1 MSYDQILFEVSENVA
16 TITLNRPDRL
26 NAFTPTMFA
35 ELRDALNKVEA
46 EDNLRLSIVTGA
58 GRCFCAGM
66 DMALG
71 ASTFD
76 QTQLAET
83 AAPTQDTGLITIAME
98 FYFGLKKPVIVAI
111 NGAAVGVGVTMI
123 LPFDI
128 RIAAESARLAL
139 AFNRRGVLPELASP
153 WLLPRMI
160 GISKAAELMYTGRM
174 LSAQES
180 LEYGLVS
187 KVVPDDQLM
196 SAARE
201 LADEIIVNCAPVSTS
216 LTKQMLWQ
224 FLLETDVHKAE
235 AINNR
240 YFAWSGMQPDA
251 REGVVSFLE
260 KRPPEWSMKVPADLP
275 EFFPLQ

>member
-1 MSYDQILFEVSENVA
+1 MSYDQILFEVSDNVA

-26 NAFTPTMFA
+26 NAFTPIMFA

-46 EDNLRLSIVTGA
+46 DGSLRISIVTGA

-76 QTQLAET
+76 QSQLAQT
-83 AAPTQDTGLITIAME
+83 STPTQETDLTSAME

-111 NGAAVGVGVTMI
+111 NGAAVGIGVTMI

-128 RIAAESARLAL
+128 RIAGESARLAL

-201 LADEIIVNCAPVSTS
+201 LADEIVVNCAPVSTA
-216 LTKQMLWQ
+216 LTKHMLWQ
-224 FLLETDVHKAE
+224 FLLETDVRKAE
-235 AINNR
+235 EINNS
-240 YFAWSGMQPDA
+240 YFAWTGMQPDA

>member
-1 MSYDQILFEVSENVA
+1 MSYDQILFEASDNVA

-46 EDNLRLSIVTGA
+46 DDNLRVSILTGA

-76 QTQLAET
+76 QSQVAQTS
-83 AAPTQDTGLITIAME
+83 APTQDTDFTAAME
-98 FYFGLKKPVIVAI
+98 FYFGLNKPVIVAV

-201 LADEIIVNCAPVSTS
+201 LADEIIVNCAPASTA
-216 LTKQMLWQ
+216 LTKHMLWQ
-224 FLLETDVHKAE
+224 FLLEPDVRKAE

-251 REGVVSFLE
+251 REGVMSFLE
-260 KRPPEWSMKVPADLP
+260 KRPPEWSMKVPKDLP